1 LDTTPDAEA
10 PGHTSAPGAH
20 RGVLLSETIAALD
33 PRPGQCFVD
42 CTLGAGGHSAA
53 LLDRLGPGGRLIGL
67 DVDPQALAAA
77 RTRLTPLAASNHV
90 KLDIIQANFSRLAE
104 LLLLPGFNAAQPH
117 AILADLGASSMQFDT
132 PERGFSFRFDQPL
145 DMRMDPELPLTAAD
159 ILRDYS
165 EERLADVFFH
175 LGEEHRARRIAR
187 AIVAQR
193 KTRALLTTGQ
203 LEELVRRVLRVHG
216 RRRVHPATKTFQ
228 ALRLEVN
235 HELESLAALL
245 AAAPEL
251 LAPGG
256 ALAII
261 TFHSLEDRLVKQR
274 YKALALTGRFHL
286 TVKFVRPEAEELRTN
301 PRSRSA
307 KLRVLRKR

>member
-1 LDTTPDAEA
+1 MSNAEA
-10 PGHTSAPGAH
+10 PGASSAPGAH
-20 RGVLLSETIAALD
+20 KSILLSETIALLD
-33 PRPGQCFVD
+33 PRPGQCCVD

-53 LLDRLGPGGRLIGL
+53 LLERLGPGGRLIGL

-77 RTRLTPLAASNHV
+77 RARLAPLACANGV
-90 KLDIIQANFSRLAE
+90 KLDIIQTNFSSLEE
-104 LLLLPGFNAAQPH
+104 LLRGLAAPRPH
-117 AILADLGASSMQFDT
+117 GILADLGASSLQFDT

-145 DMRMDPELPLTAAD
+145 DMRMDPASPLTAAD
-159 ILRDYS
+159 ILREYS
-165 EERLADVFFH
+165 EEHLADVLFH
-175 LGEEHRARRIAR
+175 LGEEHSARRLAR

-193 KTRALLTTGQ
+193 RVRALLTTGQ
-203 LEELVRRVLRVHG
+203 LEELVRRVLRVRG

-235 HELESLAALL
+235 QELESLAALL

-256 ALAII
+256 TLAII
-261 TFHSLEDRLVKQR
+261 TFHSLEDRLVKHR
-274 YKALALTGRFHL
+274 YKALAATGRFHL

-307 KLRVLRKR
+307 KLRVLRKQ